1 MPIGTTFPA
10 GHGPIA
16 VAQQLQRGVDL
27 GEKRLDLD
35 ALVRALI
42 GFELRLQLLLF
53 GQKLRNSRHLINAKE
68 LDAERAAR

>member
-42 GFELRLQLLLF
+42 GFELRLQLLL